1 MVINTFA
8 IFDTR
13 PMINRQDTPEIKTF
27 LQFTKKRKKK
37 EVRAQK
43 HQGREMLSY
52 VPAGMKG
59 NEDKGRAGAGSWTLY
74 NRERENINSVKLSYH
89 QQLTH
94 LSPHTPHVLKIVSV
108 SFFLSFFPNKRL
120 HSPPPGCSVHRTKN
134 GQCIDAQL
142 RNRRRTI
149 SPQTILYTQIR
160 CYIYQVYIVFLFIL
174 FCTFVSI
181 GNCRL
186 RRLFIST
193 HSFFFLTFS
202 DCIHIL
208 ILIPVSLCWVFGSC
222 VRKQHPDVR
231 TLLLYL
237 YAFLFIF
244 YLFSFLLCFWI
255 VSNVFVYAL
264 AIHTHFTQQQLLYCV
279 PTHRHCRP
287 YSVVY
292 TI

>member
-1 MVINTFA
+1 
-8 IFDTR
+8 
-13 PMINRQDTPEIKTF
+13 
-27 LQFTKKRKKK
+27 
-37 EVRAQK
+37 
-43 HQGREMLSY
+43 MLSY

-59 NEDKGRAGAGSWTLY
+59 NEDKGRAGASSWTLY

-94 LSPHTPHVLKIVSV
+94 LSPPPPPPRTQNCFCLFI
-108 SFFLSFFPNKRL
+108 SFFFPEQKATFSSPRL
-120 HSPPPGCSVHRTKN
+120 FCPPNEKWLVY
-134 GQCIDAQL
+134 
-142 RNRRRTI
+142 RRTI
-149 SPQTILYTQIR
+149 TEQTSDNFTPNNSIYVDTMLYLLGLHCVFIYFILYICLDRQLPPTPL
-160 CYIYQVYIVFLFIL
+160 IYFDPF
-174 FCTFVSI
+174 
-181 GNCRL
+181 
-186 RRLFIST
+186 
-193 HSFFFLTFS
+193 FFFLTFS